1 MHMSEVH
8 FLDGVV
14 GIEGIRDPVFSIII
28 STSCYL
34 HFISYTLTLASF
46 CTVNCVLSS
55 CILSCDDVPECWQ
68 R

>member
-1 MHMSEVH
+1 MHMSEVR

-34 HFISYTLTLASF
+34 HFISYTLTLAPF
-46 CTVNCVLSS
+46 CTVNLY
-55 CILSCDDVPECWQ
+55 
-68 R
+68 